1 MITLNVKDITESS
14 LAVSAADGEIVY
26 SKLVEAFEKD
36 EKVVV
41 DFKDIELTITAFLN
55 ASIGKLY
62 GRFSTE
68 EIREKLSIENLQVE
82 EKQLL
87 KMVIDLA
94 KRRFEKK
101 YPDNLNNIDLLNED

>member
-1 MITLNVKDITESS
+1 MITLNVKDITKSH
-14 LAVSAADGEIVY
+14 LAVSAADGEIIY
-26 SKLVEAFEKD
+26 GKLVAAFEKD

-41 DFKDIELTITAFLN
+41 DFSGIDLTITAFLN

-62 GRFSTE
+62 GKYSSE
-68 EIREKLSIENLQVE
+68 QIKAKLGIENLQVE

-94 KRRFEKK
+94 KLRFEKK